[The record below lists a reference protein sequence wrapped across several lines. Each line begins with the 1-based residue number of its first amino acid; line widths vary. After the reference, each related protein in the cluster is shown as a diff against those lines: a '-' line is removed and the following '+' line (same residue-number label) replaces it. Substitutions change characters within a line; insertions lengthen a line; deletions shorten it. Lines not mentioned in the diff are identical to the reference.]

1 MKSEVMSALLCACRS
16 TCTVASRSW
25 PQVSDT
31 IQVLEAN
38 VALLGALVTP
48 VGAALVDEETAASGA
63 NITFSGAKDQFW
75 GFHVI
80 HGDRPRRP
88 VHHLRRPHTLLEPNQ
103 GVSRCSAPRST
114 CTFTSDPMTSLQNS
128 SPKSMTTSLYVDA
141 AVRNGSGA
149 ESAAL
154 Q

>member
-1 MKSEVMSALLCACRS
+1 MSALLCACRS

-80 HGDRPRRP
+80 HGDDPGAQYTTFDVPTRSLSQIK
-88 VHHLRRPHTLLEPNQ
+88 VCL
-103 GVSRCSAPRST
+103 GAPR
-114 CTFTSDPMTSLQNS
+114 LV
-128 SPKSMTTSLYVDA
+128 LH
-141 AVRNGSGA
+141 
-149 ESAAL
+149 AL
-154 Q
+154 LRVIP